1 MTHVTVLSRN
11 PERLLDRHPA
21 FSALPWLTFHR
32 GDIEVPESRLAA
44 KILRI
49 SFTRRRIRRMCAI
62 SMPGNVTNRSRAAR
76 RTCCSSQPTEASV
89 VSCSPVRGRL
99 RRTAHRPR
107 HHPGNLSRH
116 AGSAACGQCLT
127 AWPNGRLSIM
137 RALCRPLRHRAG
149 HRAML
154 RLRRRGLALDVH
166 FAIGNFIR
174 DALFAMKSPSWRR
187 QPDPLLHGPG
197 GTGTLAAGDAA
208 AREAGRAYNVG
219 GQARHAAR
227 CSPTRQQRA
236 RERQA
241 GPRARPDRQRQ
252 SDPQSLRPGSFS
264 GSERTPAC
272 QRNRPERGAAPGRPR
287 HSHAP
292 RPLAVSVTGARRTVC
307 TMTCA
312 RARRTAT
319 LATQQSSTSAAP
331 HHFCSN
337 AFRLASRSFG
347 DIGAS
352 SGVGGGA
359 SSASPG

>member
-32 GDIEVPESRLAA
+32 GDIEVPESLPRGEDFTHILHAA
-44 KILRI
+44 ADSTNVRDLDAWQRYEQITCGTKNLLQFAADRG
-49 SFTRRRIRRMCAI
+49 IRRFLL
-62 SMPGNVTNRSRAAR
+62 T
-76 RTCCSSQPTEASV
+76 SS
-89 VSCSPVRGRL
+89 GRL

-107 HHPGNLSRH
+107 HHPETYHGMPDPLH
-116 AGSAACGQCLT
+116 AANAYGVAKRQAEHLC
-127 AWPNGRLSIM
+127 
-137 RALCRPLRHRAG
+137 ALYADRFGIEPVIARCFAFVGEDLP
-149 HRAML
+149 
-154 RLRRRGLALDVH
+154 LDVH

-174 DALFAMKSPSWRR
+174 DALFRDEITVNGDGSPIRSYMDKAELARW
-187 QPDPLLHGPG
+187 LLVMLRHG
-197 GTGTLAAGDAA
+197 
-208 AREAGRAYNVG
+208 EAGRAYNVG

-292 RPLAVSVTGARRTVC
+292 RPLAVSVTGARPP
-307 TMTCA
+307 
-312 RARRTAT
+312 
-319 LATQQSSTSAAP
+319 SAP
-331 HHFCSN
+331 
-337 AFRLASRSFG
+337 
-347 DIGAS
+347 
-352 SGVGGGA
+352 
-359 SSASPG
+359 